1 MPLFFFCRRIQ
12 CGWMESK
19 FKHILFTGS
28 QPLLKLEIGGALYKV
43 IRQYWYIRDALV
55 ASINNSI

>member
-1 MPLFFFCRRIQ
+1 
-12 CGWMESK
+12 MESK